1 MTRGPV
7 WGGPWTGLGLWGG
20 CQVSKPQ
27 GRCASFRDRA
37 SWDREGNAGTG
48 NKTRF
53 LPNPPKAV
61 TVGSKSFECLRIP
74 VTFVQYALKG
84 TLKIILITTEP
95 ARMACVQ
102 KAALIVDQHH
112 TLVRYALLSLCVHTC
127 VCTCVYLSVG
137 AVAGTPYR
145 SSS

>member
-1 MTRGPV
+1 M
-7 WGGPWTGLGLWGG
+7 
-20 CQVSKPQ
+20 
-27 GRCASFRDRA
+27 
-37 SWDREGNAGTG
+37 
-48 NKTRF
+48 
-53 LPNPPKAV
+53 
-61 TVGSKSFECLRIP
+61 
-74 VTFVQYALKG
+74 TFVQYALKG